1 MRVGSVGKQTALHTD
16 LNKREP
22 NAMKQI
28 DKDLLQRCRKL
39 STSALSDVLGR
50 MGFKSVTLDSAIK
63 PVVPNVKIVGPAF
76 TVHCYAGATHA
87 CEMAVEKVG
96 AGEVLVIDGE
106 GYTEAVLWGGIFSK
120 AAQMRG
126 AAGTVVDGAARDVD
140 DIRTLG
146 YPVFAR
152 SMTPRAGTIDSL
164 GTVGGVIS
172 CGGVVVRPG
181 DWVVGDDV
189 GIVIVPQEKVTE
201 AVSLAEAVE
210 KKEAHILSLLD
221 AGISFSEAVRQAVE
235 AAEQ

>member
-1 MRVGSVGKQTALHTD
+1 MNH
-16 LNKREP
+16 
-22 NAMKQI
+22 I
-28 DKDLLQRCRKL
+28 DNDLLERCQKL
-39 STSALSDVLGR
+39 PTSALSDVLGR
-50 MGFKSVTLDSAIK
+50 MGFKSATMDSAIK

-87 CEMAVEKVG
+87 VEMAVDKVA
-96 AGEVLVIDGE
+96 AGEVLVINGE

-140 DIRTLG
+140 DIRMLG

-152 SMTPRAGTIDSL
+152 SMTPRAGTGDPL
-164 GTVGGVIS
+164 GTIGSVVS
-172 CGGVVVRPG
+172 CGGVLVRPG

-189 GIVIVPQEKVTE
+189 GIVVIPQEKLSE

-210 KKEAHILSLLD
+210 EKEARMLALLD
-221 AGISFSEAVRQAVE
+221 AGFSFQEAGRQS
-235 AAEQ
+235 AAGVKK